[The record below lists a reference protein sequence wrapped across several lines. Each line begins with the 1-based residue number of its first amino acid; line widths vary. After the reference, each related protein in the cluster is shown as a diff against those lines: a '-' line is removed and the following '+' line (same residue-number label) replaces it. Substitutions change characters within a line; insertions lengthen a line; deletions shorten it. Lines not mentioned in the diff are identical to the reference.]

1 MNNRPGKWCAVLFG
15 VLMAAGLE
23 RAAALPMIPVNFPF
37 VSVQAATPLAT
48 EPGGQ
53 AAVFT
58 FSRVG
63 TADAALTVFFSIG
76 GTATNGVD
84 YVAVTNSVTFAAGQT
99 STNVVITP
107 ISEPLAEGYK
117 TVIFSLPGLGILPIG
132 PIQPIVP
139 ISPVQPMESHVET
152 QPVSTPNF
160 IIGPPSRAV
169 AYIVYNYTN
178 IPPTVEIVRPANGR
192 SYLSMPNIEIAAEA
206 YDSNGWVSSVGFFA
220 NGTSLGV
227 VSNPPFGGGVM
238 QPLVL
243 QKSHGS
249 ILPILTCNHG
259 GRYQFVWTNVPPGNY
274 ALTAVATDNAGQQTT
289 SSAVDIV
296 VTTNLP
302 VPVVRI
308 VSPRSGAEFS
318 DWAKINIFAAAGET
332 NGVVNTVEFLAN
344 GVSLGVATNYLA
356 AEPNSPCH
364 LEMQWLPYFFR
375 WTNAAAGSNIL
386 TAVATDNNG
395 TQATSAPVSINVFTN
410 FYHFPHRW

>member
-1 MNNRPGKWCAVLFG
+1 
-15 VLMAAGLE
+15 
-23 RAAALPMIPVNFPF
+23 
-37 VSVQAATPLAT
+37 
-48 EPGGQ
+48 
-53 AAVFT
+53 
-58 FSRVG
+58 
-63 TADAALTVFFSIG
+63 
-76 GTATNGVD
+76 
-84 YVAVTNSVTFAAGQT
+84 
-99 STNVVITP
+99 
-107 ISEPLAEGYK
+107 
-117 TVIFSLPGLGILPIG
+117 
-132 PIQPIVP
+132 
-139 ISPVQPMESHVET
+139 
-152 QPVSTPNF
+152 
-160 IIGPPSRAV
+160 
-169 AYIVYNYTN
+169 
-178 IPPTVEIVRPANGR
+178 
-192 SYLSMPNIEIAAEA
+192 MPNIEIAAKA
-206 YDSNGWVSSVGFFA
+206 YDSNGWVSSVGFFT
-220 NGTSLGV
+220 NGASLGV

-243 QKSHGS
+243 RKFHGS

-308 VSPRSGAEFS
+308 VSPRAGAEFS
-318 DWAKINIFAAAGET
+318 DWTKINIFAAAGET

-410 FYHFPHRW
+410 SYHFPHRW